1 MNCKEKRR
9 KKERMNESIIVRLR
23 IIENNNNI
31 MNAYQIDLHRIVD
44 KNIANDRNNADMKDM
59 IQK

>member
-1 MNCKEKRR
+1 MNSKEKRR
-9 KKERMNESIIVRLR
+9 KKERKNESMIVRLR

-59 IQK
+59 IQQ

>member
-1 MNCKEKRR
+1 MNSKEKRR

-31 MNAYQIDLHRIVD
+31 MNAYQIDLHRIVY

-59 IQK
+59 IQQ

>member
-1 MNCKEKRR
+1 MNSKEKRR

>member
-1 MNCKEKRR
+1 MNSKEKRR

-31 MNAYQIDLHRIVD
+31 MNAY
-44 KNIANDRNNADMKDM
+44 
-59 IQK
+59 

>member
-59 IQK
+59 IQQ

>member
-1 MNCKEKRR
+1 MNSKEKRR

-59 IQK
+59 IQQ